1 MRKASDEAARFL
13 ESLPDEKFRPEG
25 RSRFNPDAEK
35 AWKKIS
41 DKVGKSRK
49 GIYFLVASAAIAAS
63 VALFLISPH
72 TGLKESDEIYPIDG
86 AVTLKLADGKVFDLE
101 EREIELP
108 SAFVVNKET
117 KSLDYSA
124 VAETETIAEKEDV
137 KINELTVARGRTYK
151 VVLSDGSKVH
161 LNSGSTISFPET
173 FATDER
179 RIRLS
184 GEAYFDIVKD
194 AERPFI
200 VETGSCS
207 VSVLGTSF
215 DLCAYPGEPI
225 TTATLV
231 SGQVAVAAAGNEVIL
246 SPSHQFRMDNAT
258 NMANVVEVDPS
269 EYTSWMNDELKIKK
283 MHLSEILDILQR
295 RYEFTYTLSERA
307 KEVVFSGTIPM
318 DSPLGE
324 ILDQLCGVHQL
335 EYKIEG
341 TKVIIK

>member
-151 VVLSDGSKVH
+151 VVLGDGSNVH
-161 LNSGSTISFPET
+161 LTS
-173 FATDER
+173 
-179 RIRLS
+179 IRLS